1 MSIEQ
6 RLYRTYIIKQ
16 NLNRMYH
23 CVVIQLFSLP
33 GSLQNAYGKE
43 TSSSTHHKV
52 FNNDQKAVEFL
63 KKLSERAH
71 PQQPTPK
78 YNTASDINLHHVVST
93 RFMKEM
99 AKLFFSLPEL
109 NQCNIIAAVS
119 RTAGCKLSDIAE
131 FLVNLTETKHD
142 AAIVSCPA
150 DGSIKYGTS
159 CSEANKTIVVSSIG
173 NELLEVFRKLPAPFK
188 CNVVNTVA
196 LIYNLKG
203 RRHLANKFSNQEL
216 TARKARDMVMKIY
229 PSVSVPKTCIDPEVP
244 VNHLMPSAPLV
255 NITVNLGNGNKTSW
269 LESLKEKGPNILRA
283 VYEYEALKK
292 KIIGQGSTEQYLE
305 EQKEVIASAQFVL
318 VTVNSSNNPFSVL
331 FKLKVKRKQSNQL
344 REMKST
350 YRIVQALAG
359 KTQQQLRKIFNA
371 SVVSVG
377 LSREQSKLT
386 GKSPDENK
394 WNLNQISKAKDM
406 FPKHLSKYYKQ
417 LAKTARCVVI
427 YYISKKMKKS
437 PRTMEMLYNS
447 YNQLSRKHCCYYTE
461 RAVST
466 DTPIT
471 IPFTEEIFRN
481 TLASFSTVTYKT
493 RVRIPERNDPTMEI
507 VSEKAVSKDS
517 SALEIALFTLLGL
530 LCVIIL
536 VFTVNWVTAL
546 KSRPKYQ
553 NNSVPNGTPPTVVL
567 QGSAVSSSGN
577 SGQHDCV
584 YVINGYQRNKRQ
596 LRPSVKT
603 HLSTATENKLSKLNS
618 AQPSHDH
625 GCADK
630 NACPESSPSF
640 LETVDITTSG
650 NTGARVENEYCAIDY
665 PLQQQRNGNTPV
677 ESPWR
682 KHLPEKT
689 ACHQGRKETLDH
701 SVWDCERDLES
712 QGKAISYCSIYDSSR
727 KVQPHRTIGPGCMP
741 SEQSH
746 KMVVV
751 MLDSKETKEEEV

>member
-1 MSIEQ
+1 M
-6 RLYRTYIIKQ
+6 
-16 NLNRMYH
+16 NRMYH

-33 GSLQNAYGKE
+33 GSLQNAFGKE
-43 TSSSTHHKV
+43 TASSTHHKF
-52 FNNDQKAVEFL
+52 FNNDKKAVEFL
-63 KKLSERAH
+63 RKLSERAR

-78 YNTASDINLHHVVST
+78 YNTASDIDLRHVVST

-99 AKLFFSLPEL
+99 AKLFFSLPDL

-119 RTAGCKLSDIAE
+119 RTAGCKLSNITG
-131 FLVNLTETKHD
+131 FLVNLTETKHK

-203 RRHLANKFSNQEL
+203 RRHLGNRFSNQEL
-216 TARKARDMVMKIY
+216 TARKARNMVMKIY

-244 VNHLMPSAPLV
+244 VNHLVPSAPLV

-292 KIIGQGSTEQYLE
+292 KIIGQGSTQQYLE

-318 VTVNSSNNPFSVL
+318 VTANGSNNPLSVL

-350 YRIVQALAG
+350 YRIVLALAV

-371 SVVSVG
+371 SVVRVG

-386 GKSPDENK
+386 RTSPHENN
-394 WNLNQISKAKDM
+394 WTLNQISKARDM
-406 FPKHLSKYYKQ
+406 FPKNLSEYHKQ

-493 RVRIPERNDPTMEI
+493 RLRIPERNDPTMEI
-507 VSEKAVSKDS
+507 VSEKAVREDS
-517 SALEIALFTLLGL
+517 SALEIALFTILGL

-567 QGSAVSSSGN
+567 QGSAVSSSSN

-584 YVINGYQRNKRQ
+584 YVSNGYQRNKRQ
-596 LRPSVKT
+596 MRPSVKT

-618 AQPSHDH
+618 AQPSHDLV
-625 GCADK
+625 CTDK
-630 NACPESSPSF
+630 NTGPGSSPSF
-640 LETVDITTSG
+640 HDSADITTSG
-650 NTGARVENEYCAIDY
+650 NSRARVENEYCAIDY
-665 PLQQQRNGNTPV
+665 SSQQQRNGNTLV

-682 KHLPEKT
+682 KRLPEKT
-689 ACHQGRKETLDH
+689 ACNQGRKETLDL

-712 QGKAISYCSIYDSSR
+712 QGKAISYCSIFDSSC
-727 KVQPHRTIGPGCMP
+727 KLQPHRTIGPRGCIP

-751 MLDSKETKEEEV
+751 LLDSNETKEEEV